1 MNHVHFLAAPVR
13 PSGLGFEAGPVA
25 YGTRKRRGGGRWE
38 VEADKYTQNGRAS
51 HCEGS
56 LKGLQL
62 SYQRFDWTYGLLCQ
76 RTKLLCT
83 IGKENVRRYV
93 FLFEQPLDAISW
105 TRDIACDEI
114 RTDRERAHTRTHTDS
129 YSSVCAEPVV
139 RPEQRGTRG
148 CPRQW
153 GSVVLGG
160 CFVGA
165 AR

>member
-1 MNHVHFLAAPVR
+1 MICVIQHEFGVWADHTGWYQVLRMRFLFTKKMNHVHFLAAPVR

-93 FLFEQPLDAISW
+93 FLFGCDILD
-105 TRDIACDEI
+105 TGYRM
-114 RTDRERAHTRTHTDS
+114 R
-129 YSSVCAEPVV
+129 
-139 RPEQRGTRG
+139 
-148 CPRQW
+148 
-153 GSVVLGG
+153 
-160 CFVGA
+160 
-165 AR
+165 